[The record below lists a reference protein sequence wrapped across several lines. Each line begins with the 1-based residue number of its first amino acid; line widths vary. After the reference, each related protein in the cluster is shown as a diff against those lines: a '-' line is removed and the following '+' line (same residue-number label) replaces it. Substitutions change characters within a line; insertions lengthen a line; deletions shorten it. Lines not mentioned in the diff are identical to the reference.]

1 MSRCTRRRHSSSAVR
16 GAALAAAA
24 LCGMCLAA
32 PLRAAQCSIQTTGLS
47 FATYDPLAP
56 AADTANGTVRL
67 ICSATKNIESRNGFS
82 ALLTLSAGSSGSYAA
97 RTLRTAA
104 DTLRYNLYL
113 DAAYTTVFGDGSGG
127 SLAST
132 LCYRGSRRDP
142 CGGSGLTSGTP
153 HDVTV
158 YGRIPAGQD
167 VAPGGFIDNLIATVT
182 F

>member
-1 MSRCTRRRHSSSAVR
+1 MR
-16 GAALAAAA
+16 GAALAVVA

-47 FATYDPLAP
+47 FGTYDPLGP
-56 AADTANGTVRL
+56 AADTANGTLRL
-67 ICSATKNIESRNGFS
+67 TCSATKNNERRNGFS
-82 ALLTLSAGSSGSYAA
+82 ASIALSTGSSGSYAA

-113 DAAYTTVFGDGSGG
+113 DAAYTTVFGDGTGG
-127 SLAST
+127 SLASS

-142 CGGSGLTSGTP
+142 CGGSGLASGTP
-153 HDVTV
+153 HNVTV

-167 VAPGGFIDNLIATVT
+167 IAPGGFIDNLVATVT